1 MPPRPLPVVP
11 DSREQSG
18 SGRESP
24 VKRSSA
30 YISAHSEDRTPR
42 LSNDNQSK
50 PQYSGS
56 MPVLDAKAPYA
67 VSSVNKIHHSTSSPR
82 SLSNQSFESSS
93 DHSKTQRPGGE
104 AVTGTYRESRSSE
117 DHQPAISVSNSAAE
131 NREKKN
137 FMDTPLNRNSSTSA
151 KVLQPAEVENSNS
164 IDTNE
169 RPDYH
174 IKIVCVGDGGCG
186 KTCLMLT
193 YTYGTFPTTY
203 IPTVFENYL
212 TIVRA
217 PNDKLI
223 ELALWDT
230 AGQEEYDRLRVLS
243 YPEVNVLLICFAIN
257 SPASLDNVV
266 DKWVP
271 EVSHFCQDIPFIL
284 VGLKADL
291 RQGSSPDIGYEP
303 TPGATKSSINIPI
316 EQAKAIAKDI
326 GANRY
331 MECSARLNDGL
342 SEVFNTAISIVL
354 AEHLG
359 HPSPPIAP
367 IPGEKPP
374 PALTKPV
381 SKPSKKAPKSK
392 PAVVSSAPL
401 KKKKEKKCVI
411 L

>member
-11 DSREQSG
+11 DSRDHSG
-18 SGRESP
+18 SDYESP

-30 YISAHSEDRTPR
+30 YSSTQSEDRTPR
-42 LSNDNQSK
+42 LSNDKQSK
-50 PQYSGS
+50 TQYSGS
-56 MPVLDAKAPYA
+56 MPVLDANAPYA
-67 VSSVNKIHHSTSSPR
+67 VSSVNKIHHSESSTR
-82 SLSNQSFESSS
+82 SLSNQSFESGS
-93 DHSKTQRPGGE
+93 DPSKTQRPGGE
-104 AVTGTYRESRSSE
+104 AVPVTYRESRSSE
-117 DHQPAISVSNSAAE
+117 DYQPASSLTYSTTQH
-131 NREKKN
+131 RDKN
-137 FMDTPLNRNSSTSA
+137 FMDTPLNRNTSTSA
-151 KVLQPAEVENSNS
+151 KVFPADVESKNS
-164 IDTNE
+164 INSNE

-174 IKIVCVGDGGCG
+174 VKIVCVGDGGCG

-291 RQGSSPDIGYEP
+291 RQGSTSDIGYEP
-303 TPGATKSSINIPI
+303 APGVTKSSINIPI
-316 EQAKAIAKDI
+316 QQAKAIAKDI

-331 MECSARLNDGL
+331 MECSARLNEGL
-342 SEVFNTAISIVL
+342 SDVFNTAISIVL

-367 IPGEKPP
+367 IPGEKPA
-374 PALTKPV
+374 PAATKPV
-381 SKPSKKAPKSK
+381 PSKKAYKSSK

-401 KKKKEKKCVI
+401 KKKRKKNCVI